1 VRGARHGRK
10 LPRVIGSTEP
20 QHEEEPLL
28 KTIATLALLATTITP
43 ALSEE
48 IRGEATFAWL
58 AVGSTFTLGDGRPY
72 FAGQFSGINVFKD
85 DGGGALAN
93 STIQCPATT
102 TSASMR
108 PATAP

>member
-1 VRGARHGRK
+1 M
-10 LPRVIGSTEP
+10 
-20 QHEEEPLL
+20 L

-85 DGGGALAN
+85 FGAGIRNIVGGRSKSYEDELTVARENALAEMQDHASAKGAN
-93 STIQCPATT
+93 AMRATK
-102 TSASMR
+102 
-108 PATAP
+108 